1 MFEIGFTEIL
11 LILGIA
17 LLVLGPERLP
27 GLARQIGRWA
37 GRARGMARQFREQL
51 DEEVLR
57 HEREWDRPGR
67 AHASPGGAGAAAD
80 RDAAAEHPAPG
91 DTEPVLA
98 TIPASAGEVEPEPV
112 AVTTTEDGAT
122 QVQVPRSDSPASP
135 PADATAN
142 GTMDATPGRNP

>member
-51 DEEVLR
+51 DDEVLR
-57 HEREWDRPGR
+57 HEREWERPGPR
-67 AHASPGGAGAAAD
+67 YQPQTGAAAAPAPD
-80 RDAAAEHPAPG
+80 SAAEHPAPG
-91 DTEPVLA
+91 DAEPVLA
-98 TIPASAGEVEPEPV
+98 AIPVSTGDTGAGRAAPTAVETGAAQGPELRAESPASAAAV
-112 AVTTTEDGAT
+112 AA
-122 QVQVPRSDSPASP
+122 Q
-135 PADATAN
+135 DATTA
-142 GTMDATPGRNP
+142 RNP

>member
-27 GLARQIGRWA
+27 GIARQVGRWA

-51 DEEVLR
+51 DDEVLR

-67 AHASPGGAGAAAD
+67 TQGSTAGAGAAAD
-80 RDAAAEHPAPG
+80 REAAAEHPAPG
-91 DTEPVLA
+91 DAEPVLA
-98 TIPASAGEVEPEPV
+98 SIPASAREVEPGPAAAAMAEG
-112 AVTTTEDGAT
+112 GAT
-122 QVQVPRSDSPASP
+122 QIQVPRSDSPASP
-135 PADATAN
+135 PADVAAN
-142 GTMDATPGRNP
+142 RTPGDNP

>member
-27 GLARQIGRWA
+27 GLARQVGRWA

-57 HEREWDRPGR
+57 HEREWERPAPQHR
-67 AHASPGGAGAAAD
+67 PPAETTTTPAGTSTS
-80 RDAAAEHPAPG
+80 EHPAPG
-91 DTEPVLA
+91 DAEPVLA
-98 TIPASAGEVEPEPV
+98 TIPVSAREAEGEP
-112 AVTTTEDGAT
+112 AT
-122 QVQVPRSDSPASP
+122 PAAADEAATGIESPRSDSPAST
-135 PADATAN
+135 AAVATHDA
-142 GTMDATPGRNP
+142 ATSEAGS